1 MLKNVKISQKILIM
15 SVIQLLI
22 ISFLGYVSL
31 SNMFKIGEEISD
43 IAHKNIP
50 LARSISTITEHQLEE
65 SVLFEKVVSHSL
77 VDLVKGHG
85 TSEESLG
92 LIDKLDKKTKGL
104 HDELFYLEDRLT
116 ELLNTSHSKTEADRY
131 KDLMVDFKKIKKEF
145 LHLEEQV
152 LALLEEIKVSGI
164 KATLDKI
171 YSLEQENE
179 LVAFHLVAL
188 LDKAQKFSLDAAN
201 TAEQDE
207 KEAIVTISILLAF
220 AFLIGTL
227 VPLFIGRSITQ
238 PLQFLIERIK
248 EVVSGNGDLTYRINS
263 QNKDELGEVS
273 NIFDSFMLKLQEII
287 KSVNGSASSLGAS
300 SDVAIGVIRNTLD
313 GVEKQSAETRQVNE
327 SVKHL
332 SETTVEVAQNTQEAS
347 SVAERVKARVLEGK
361 KSADESQVIIKKLAI
376 DVQNTSTDIS
386 ALVKET
392 DNIGTVLDTIQG
404 IAEQTNLL
412 ALNAAIEAARA
423 GETGRGFAVVADE
436 VRSLAQRTQ
445 ESTVDIKSLVEKLQA
460 EAAKAMDSMNRGSA
474 VTEECL
480 EKSQRTSDVFDEAAV
495 AVNEIYAFNTK
506 IAATTEEQASIAEL
520 VQVSIEN
527 INKISEKTRSNTQS
541 AVQANDDIAKR
552 LADLNAKLGEFK
564 V

>member
-1 MLKNVKISQKILIM
+1 MLKNVKISHKILLM
-15 SVIQLLI
+15 SVVQLLI
-22 ISFLGYVSL
+22 ISLLGYVSL
-31 SNMFKIGEEISD
+31 SNMFKVGEEIGD

-77 VDLVKGHG
+77 VDLVKGKG
-85 TSEESLG
+85 TSKESLD
-92 LIDKLDKKTKGL
+92 LIAKLDKKTKSL
-104 HDELFYLEDRLT
+104 HDELFALEAR
-116 ELLNTSHSKTEADRY
+116 LNTLFNESHSAAEAERY
-131 KDLMVDFKKIKKEF
+131 ADLLVEFKKIKQEF
-145 LHLEEQV
+145 LHLEEQMFV
-152 LALLEEIKVSGI
+152 LLEEIRTSGI

-171 YSLEQENE
+171 YNLEKENE
-179 LVAFHLVAL
+179 LVSFHLVAL

-201 TAEQDE
+201 KAEQDE
-207 KEAIVTISILLAF
+207 KEAIVYISTILGI
-220 AFLIGTL
+220 AFLLGIL
-227 VPLFIGRSITQ
+227 ISLFIGRSITT
-238 PLQFLIERIK
+238 PLHLLIDRIQG
-248 EVVSGNGDLTYRINS
+248 VVNGGGDLTYRINS
-263 QNKDELGEVS
+263 PSKDELGDVS
-273 NIFDSFMLKLQEII
+273 NIFDSFMAKLQHII
-287 KSVNGSASSLGAS
+287 KNVNVSAASLGKS
-300 SDVAIGVIRNTLD
+300 SETAIGIINNTLD

-327 SVKHL
+327 SVRHL
-332 SETTVEVAQNTQEAS
+332 SETTVEVAKNTQDAS
-347 SVAERVKARVLEGK
+347 AVAERVKTRVLEGK
-361 KSADESQVIIKKLAI
+361 NSANESQEIIKKLAL
-376 DVQNTSTDIS
+376 DVQTTSKDIS

-392 DNIGTVLDTIQG
+392 DNIGAVLDTIQG

-480 EKSQRTSDVFDEAAV
+480 EKSQRTSEVFDEAAV

-506 IAATTEEQASIAEL
+506 IASTTEEQASIAEL

-527 INKISEKTRSNTQS
+527 INKISEQTRTDTQS
-541 AVQANDDIAKR
+541 AVQSNEDIGKR
-552 LADLNAKLGEFK
+552 LADLNANLSEFK
-564 V
+564 C